1 MPPIRIIKRPTLAD
15 QPIQTGGEQAETQP
29 FEIPW
34 ELRELAEKNVEQH
47 VRLTVSSWMP
57 WRKQWPHVA
66 EWKAINEEKKKERE
80 KAGMEGWMK
89 WAKDNEASII
99 DLGSP
104 LGKTK
109 RIDAKGISDTKNE
122 ITAYTIVQAE
132 SHEAAAE
139 LFANHPHFMIFPG
152 QSVEVMECLP
162 IPKMQ

>member
-1 MPPIRIIKRPTLAD
+1 MKKFVAIYL
-15 QPIQTGGEQAETQP
+15 GSAEG
-29 FEIPW
+29 
-34 ELRELAEKNVEQH
+34 L
-47 VRLTVSSWMP
+47 
-57 WRKQWPHVA
+57 A
-66 EWKAINEEKKKERE
+66 EWKATDDETRKERE

-89 WAKDNEASII
+89 WAKDNEASIV

-109 RIDAKGISDTKNE
+109 RIDAKGILDSTNE

-132 SHEAAAE
+132 THEAAAE

-162 IPKMQ
+162 LPKMEMAELAHRDRGRVGQSPATL

>member
-1 MPPIRIIKRPTLAD
+1 MKKFVAIYL
-15 QPIQTGGEQAETQP
+15 GSAEG
-29 FEIPW
+29 
-34 ELRELAEKNVEQH
+34 L
-47 VRLTVSSWMP
+47 
-57 WRKQWPHVA
+57 A
-66 EWKAINEEKKKERE
+66 EWKATNDEKKKERE

-109 RIDAKGISDTKNE
+109 RIDPRGISDTKNE

-132 SHEAAAE
+132 SHDAAAE

-162 IPKMQ
+162 IPKIYTENLRHPRVAGGVARALVLGWGVGLSNAPRISEKAWGLRAIDCTG

>member
-1 MPPIRIIKRPTLAD
+1 MSERVSPFARRSNLLDLNFVELSAAASLA
-15 QPIQTGGEQAETQP
+15 G
-29 FEIPW
+29 W
-34 ELRELAEKNVEQH
+34 
-47 VRLTVSSWMP
+47 
-57 WRKQWPHVA
+57 
-66 EWKAINEEKKKERE
+66 RE

-89 WAKDNEASII
+89 WAKDNEASIV

-109 RIDAKGISDTKNE
+109 RIDAEGISDTKNE

-162 IPKMQ
+162 LPKM

>member
-1 MPPIRIIKRPTLAD
+1 MKKFVALYL
-15 QPIQTGGEQAETQP
+15 GSAEG
-29 FEIPW
+29 
-34 ELRELAEKNVEQH
+34 L
-47 VRLTVSSWMP
+47 
-57 WRKQWPHVA
+57 A
-66 EWKAINEEKKKERE
+66 EWKATDDEKSKERE

-89 WAKDNEASII
+89 WAKDNEASIVA
-99 DLGSP
+99 LGSP

-122 ITAYTIVQAE
+122 IMAYAIVQAE

-162 IPKMQ
+162 LPKM

>member
-1 MPPIRIIKRPTLAD
+1 MKKFVAIYL
-15 QPIQTGGEQAETQP
+15 GSAEG
-29 FEIPW
+29 
-34 ELRELAEKNVEQH
+34 L
-47 VRLTVSSWMP
+47 
-57 WRKQWPHVA
+57 A
-66 EWKAINEEKKKERE
+66 EWKATDDETRKERE

-89 WAKDNEASII
+89 WAKDNEASIV

-109 RIDAKGISDTKNE
+109 RIDANGVSDSKNE
-122 ITAYTIVQAE
+122 ITAYTILQAE

-162 IPKMQ
+162 LPKM

>member
-1 MPPIRIIKRPTLAD
+1 
-15 QPIQTGGEQAETQP
+15 
-29 FEIPW
+29 
-34 ELRELAEKNVEQH
+34 
-47 VRLTVSSWMP
+47 
-57 WRKQWPHVA
+57 
-66 EWKAINEEKKKERE
+66 
-80 KAGMEGWMK
+80 MK
-89 WAKDNEASII
+89 WAKDNEASIL

-132 SHEAAAE
+132 SHEAAAA

-162 IPKMQ
+162 ISENIIGTSASLRVLTGSGTRGSV